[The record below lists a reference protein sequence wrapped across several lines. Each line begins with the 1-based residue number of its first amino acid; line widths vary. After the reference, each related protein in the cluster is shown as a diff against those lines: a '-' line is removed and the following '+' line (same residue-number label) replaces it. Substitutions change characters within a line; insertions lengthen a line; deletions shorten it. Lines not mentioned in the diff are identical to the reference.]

1 MNQIANAHDITHQPM
16 TRKPWAVEENLLWR
30 KRRVKQMA
38 PQFPPAPTM
47 PETLP
52 PVWLVSLCVDV
63 EGEG

>member
-1 MNQIANAHDITHQPM
+1 M
-16 TRKPWAVEENLLWR
+16 TLKPWAVEENLLWR